1 MPLLIVLWQ
10 ASGESKKTSIRTK
23 TALEQLVAEGR
34 FRGGIVPYGYKL
46 EPSGILNKRKHEVMK
61 LVIEENEADAIR
73 LMFRLCVNSGYGRC
87 RIASALNDSGLKNR
101 DGQNWHE
108 ATVGHILHNILYTGV
123 LRSGSSRSDVI
134 PELQIVAP
142 NTFCQAQILMRERT
156 NAHDAARTLPRNTR
170 GQAMLSGNIRCG
182 HCGGR
187 LILTSSTADYVKAD
201 LDDMIVSMRDAG
213 LLPNSI
219 NSYMRVLK
227 SFFSWCN
234 EQGLTRLNIPLYKA
248 EETVKETYSDA
259 ELTALLKKP
268 DIRKTTF
275 AEYRDW
281 VIINFLLNC
290 GSRAAT
296 VRAIQI
302 RDVDLDGGV
311 VFYRH
316 TKNRKAQVIPL
327 CSPMIAILRE
337 YGRYR
342 GGEPTDYLFCTETGT
357 QLTEN
362 GLRQSIARYN
372 TRRGVQKT
380 SIHLFRHT
388 FARKYLIDCGGD
400 AFTLQKLLGHSAL
413 AMTKYY
419 CAIYDADLTKNYD
432 NFSPLAQMKA
442 DGAKI
447 KMPAKGR

>member
-1 MPLLIVLWQ
+1 MKKIRMNCTATLDETFADFLLSRRAKGLAEKTLESYSSQWKAVARHLDTETDIV
-10 ASGESKKTSIRTK
+10 T
-23 TALEQLVAEGR
+23 
-34 FRGGIVPYGYKL
+34 
-46 EPSGILNKRKHEVMK
+46 
-61 LVIEENEADAIR
+61 
-73 LMFRLCVNSGYGRC
+73 
-87 RIASALNDSGLKNR
+87 
-101 DGQNWHE
+101 
-108 ATVGHILHNILYTGV
+108 
-123 LRSGSSRSDVI
+123 
-134 PELQIVAP
+134 LQ
-142 NTFCQAQILMRERT
+142 
-156 NAHDAARTLPRNTR
+156 
-170 GQAMLSGNIRCG
+170 
-182 HCGGR
+182 
-187 LILTSSTADYVKAD
+187 KAD
-201 LDDMIVSMRDAG
+201 LDDMIVSMRDAE
-213 LLPNSI
+213 P
-219 NSYMRVLK
+219 
-227 SFFSWCN
+227 
-234 EQGLTRLNIPLYKA
+234 
-248 EETVKETYSDA
+248 
-259 ELTALLKKP
+259 TALLKEP

-281 VIINFLLNC
+281 LIINFLLNC

-372 TRRGVQKT
+372 TQRRVQKT

-400 AFTLQKLLGHSAL
+400 AFMLQKLLGHSAL
-413 AMTKYY
+413 AMTKHY

-432 NFSPLAQMKA
+432 NFSPLEQMKA
-442 DGAKI
+442 GGAKI
-447 KMPAKGR
+447 KMSAKGR